1 MQQTLPSQYDVDATG
16 LLPLFR
22 LAFFFFAVV
31 VVVSNRLFFLYV
43 LEVFLVVHLLIHNRF
58 TFLCIFASHVRT
70 ICFSECQVN
79 AISFSLFFFISCLLF
94 VEPKSAERR
103 KGHAHFF
110 FFFQVGALFHRS
122 SGLFFFPRSSSFP
135 LLSIFT
141 PDFLFVPLSSGGAQ
155 RLLLHWLAVFFFFS
169 DIAERAF
176 CLVAYDTLKGAQHT
190 FVSVCIFRF
199 KKKKVKTTN
208 TAE

>member
-22 LAFFFFAVV
+22 LVFFFLLLLLF
-31 VVVSNRLFFLYV
+31 RIGFFFLYV

-103 KGHAHFF
+103 KGHAHLFF

-122 SGLFFFPRSSSFP
+122 SGLFFFPP
-135 LLSIFT
+135 
-141 PDFLFVPLSSGGAQ
+141 VPLPSHYSLSS
-155 RLLLHWLAVFFFFS
+155 RLIFFLYCSQAVVHRDSFFIGWQLFFFF
-169 DIAERAF
+169 F
-176 CLVAYDTLKGAQHT
+176 
-190 FVSVCIFRF
+190 FRYSG
-199 KKKKVKTTN
+199 
-208 TAE
+208 ESILSCRL

>member
-1 MQQTLPSQYDVDATG
+1 MEAFCSQCLQCNKLFQVNMTLTQRDFYHFFV
-16 LLPLFR
+16 LLFFLLFC
-22 LAFFFFAVV
+22 FFFFFCCCCCCFESA
-31 VVVSNRLFFLYV
+31 FFLYV

-103 KGHAHFF
+103 KGHAHLCF

-169 DIAERAF
+169 YIEERTATM
-176 CLVAYDTLKGAQHT
+176 LLK
-190 FVSVCIFRF
+190 C
-199 KKKKVKTTN
+199 
-208 TAE
+208 